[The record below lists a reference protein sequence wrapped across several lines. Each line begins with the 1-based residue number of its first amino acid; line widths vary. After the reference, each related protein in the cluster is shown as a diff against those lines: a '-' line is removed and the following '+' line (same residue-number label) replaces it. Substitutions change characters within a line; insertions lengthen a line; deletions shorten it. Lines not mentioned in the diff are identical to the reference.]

1 MQTIN
6 LFMFIESKSQV
17 KQLSTYKR
25 IESDSSN
32 YSLSSRP
39 GIGEPS
45 MTKDVRDGGSLSI
58 PSEDMIHVFYYD
70 RNVQMEN
77 IVFRNIMILLP
88 TSFEPL

>member
-1 MQTIN
+1 
-6 LFMFIESKSQV
+6 MFVME
-17 KQLSTYKR
+17 
-25 IESDSSN
+25 
-32 YSLSSRP
+32 
-39 GIGEPS
+39 GC
-45 MTKDVRDGGSLSI
+45 LSI